1 MNKDLKNIINQF
13 SDDENTLNKI
23 LVSIFINSNSL
34 KVNNN
39 KLIKDLILN
48 KESTL
53 YHHIVF
59 ATYKFSFDELIESFE
74 LAIPSKERVVN
85 GAVYTPNYIKSFIVE
100 NSLSKIKK
108 PLSKIKSADI
118 SCGCGA
124 FLFTIANKQKKDTQ
138 RPFIEIFEENIFGL
152 DICQTSIKRTEI
164 LLSLLAISQGED
176 EKQFKFNLF
185 CGNALSFDWK
195 SNCISVKSNEGF
207 DLIVGNPPYVR
218 AKNIDLETKI
228 LLTNWS
234 VTKSGNPDL
243 YIPFFEI
250 GLENLNK
257 NGILGYIT
265 VNSFFKSVN
274 ARELRKYLQTN
285 KYDLSIIDFGDE
297 KLFESKSAYTC
308 ICFLA
313 KEKSDYLL
321 FKKETSKTLLKNG
334 LEKFNKISFKDLDFK
349 RGWIINNKQ
358 IVENIKRI
366 ERAGESL
373 GAKYKIKNGI
383 ATLSNDIYIFKP
395 IAENENYYTL
405 IRNGKK
411 FEIEKGICRD
421 IIKPNILKYEHE
433 IESIKEKL
441 IYPYTNGITPLSL
454 MKEEQLKSNFP
465 KTYKYL
471 SFHKDDLQKRDKGN
485 GNYGAWYAFGR
496 TQALTDKGYKL
507 LFPYMAKDPHFVFT
521 DQKDMMIYCGY
532 AIFNESVEEL
542 KILKRILE
550 SKVFDYYMQNT
561 SKPYSSGYLSY
572 AKNYVKNFGVC
583 DLTEKD
589 RYFLSNGATKDEV
602 DEFLIEKYGL
612 NLKGEQ
618 SK

>member
-1 MNKDLKNIINQF
+1 MNKDLKNIIIQF
-13 SDDENTLNKI
+13 SDDESTLNKI

-34 KVNNN
+34 KVKNNN
-39 KLIKDLILN
+39 LIKGSILS
-48 KESTL
+48 KDSPF
-53 YHHIVF
+53 YHHVIF

-74 LAIPSKERVVN
+74 LAIPSQDKVVN

-100 NSLSKIKK
+100 NSLSKVKK
-108 PLSKIKSADI
+108 PLSEIKSADI

-124 FLFTIANKQKKDTQ
+124 FLFTIANKQKNETQ
-138 RPFIEIFEENIFGL
+138 RPYSEIFEENIFGL

-164 LLSLLAISQGED
+164 LLTLLAISQGED
-176 EKQFKFNLF
+176 EKEFKFNLF

-195 SNCISVKSNEGF
+195 FNCSVIKSNEGF

-218 AKNIDLETKI
+218 AKNIDLETKK

-250 GLENLNK
+250 GLKSLNK
-257 NGILGYIT
+257 KGILGYIT

-285 KYDLSIIDFGDE
+285 KYELSIIDFGDE

-313 KEKSDYLL
+313 KEKSEYLF
-321 FKKETSKTLLKNG
+321 FKKETSRTLQKNG
-334 LEKFNKISFKDLDFK
+334 LEKFNKIPFKDLDFQ

-366 ERAGESL
+366 ESAGESL

-395 IAENENYYTL
+395 IDENKNYYTL
-405 IRNGKK
+405 IRNRKK

-433 IESIKEKL
+433 IELIKEKL

-454 MKEEQLKSNFP
+454 LKEEQLKSNFP
-465 KTYKYL
+465 KAYEYL
-471 SFHKDDLQKRDKGN
+471 SFHKEELQKRDKGN
-485 GNYGAWYAFGR
+485 GDYGAWYAFGR

-521 DQKDMMIYCGY
+521 DHKDMMIYCGY

-572 AKNYVKNFGVC
+572 AKNYVKNFGIC

-602 DEFLIEKYGL
+602 DEFLIEKY
-612 NLKGEQ
+612 KI
-618 SK
+618 KI

>member
-13 SDDENTLNKI
+13 SDDEITLNKI
-23 LVSIFINSNSL
+23 LVSIFIHSNSL
-34 KVNNN
+34 KVKNN

-48 KESTL
+48 KESPL
-53 YHHIVF
+53 YPHIVF
-59 ATYKFSFDELIESFE
+59 ATYKVSFDELIESFE
-74 LAIPSKERVVN
+74 LAVPSKEKVVN
-85 GAVYTPNYIKSFIVE
+85 GAVYTPNYIKSFIIQ
-100 NSLSKIKK
+100 NSLSKVKK
-108 PLSKIKSADI
+108 PLSKIKAADI

-124 FLFTIANKQKKDTQ
+124 FLFTIANKQKKDTE
-138 RPFIEIFEENIFGL
+138 RPFSQIFEENIFGL

-176 EKQFKFNLF
+176 EKQFKFNLY

-195 SNCISVKSNEGF
+195 SNCSSIKSNEGF

-218 AKNIDLETKI
+218 AKNIDLETKK
-228 LLTNWS
+228 LLSNWS

-250 GLENLNK
+250 GLDNLNK
-257 NGILGYIT
+257 NGVLGYIT

-285 KYDLSIIDFGDE
+285 KYELSIIDFGDE

-308 ICFLA
+308 ICFLT
-313 KEKSDYLL
+313 KEKSEYLL
-321 FKKETSKTLLKNG
+321 FKKETSKTLQKNG
-334 LEKFNKISFKDLDFK
+334 LEKFNKITFKDLDFQ

-366 ERAGESL
+366 ESAGESL

-383 ATLSNDIYIFKP
+383 ATLSNDIYIFRP
-395 IAENENYYTL
+395 IAENENYYIL

-454 MKEEQLKSNFP
+454 MTEEQLKSNFR
-465 KTYKYL
+465 KTYEYL
-471 SFHKDDLQKRDKGN
+471 SFHKDELQKRDKGN
-485 GNYGAWYAFGR
+485 GDYGAWYAFGR

-550 SKVFDYYMQNT
+550 SKVFDYYMQHT

-583 DLTEKD
+583 ELTEKD
-589 RYFLSNGATKDEV
+589 RYFLSNGATKAEV
-602 DEFLIEKYGL
+602 DEFLIEKYKL
-612 NLKGEQ
+612 II
-618 SK
+618 